1 MGFMDKLKNIFFEEE
16 DEEEID
22 EPVAPKIEKEKEK
35 EIKQKPEKASK
46 EKLKDVIAKKVDF
59 SKSEKNKNLK
69 VEQEEA
75 VEVEIPV
82 EEEKE
87 KKVEEVVAPK
97 IVEKTEPV
105 KPKREQRINT
115 ELIFDDED
123 FILDTKPKVKKV
135 ETKPVEKKV
144 EPKEDINNLYRGRD
158 TKTETKKNETKYDYK
173 KPTYGKKE
181 EAKPKTFTP
190 SPIISPIYGILDK
203 NYKKEEV
210 KDNKEI
216 RISSRPSRMDL
227 DSVRNKAFGDLEYDL
242 IGNMKEEETSV
253 KPDKNI
259 SKSETLSKEE
269 LSKLKSDEEEKPVM
283 DRVTLGE
290 ADEYYNDLGL
300 AYNTDY
306 KDLSKDVNDGKV
318 NSNKKKKEE
327 EKLEDNLFD
336 LIESMYDREE

>member
-16 DEEEID
+16 EEEEID

-35 EIKQKPEKASK
+35 EIKNKLEKTSK
-46 EKLKDVIAKKVDF
+46 ENLKDRIVKRVDF
-59 SKSEKNKNLK
+59 SKNKKNDDL
-69 VEQEEA
+69 EDLEENQ
-75 VEVEIPV
+75 VEVEKPN
-82 EEEKE
+82 E
-87 KKVEEVVAPK
+87 KKVEEVVLPK
-97 IVEKTEPV
+97 AIEKSEPV
-105 KPKREQRINT
+105 KPKREMRINT

-123 FILDTKPKVKKV
+123 FILDTKPKVKKI
-135 ETKPVEKKV
+135 EEPKVEKKV
-144 EPKEDINNLYRGRD
+144 EPKGNTNNLYRGRD
-158 TKTETKKNETKYDYK
+158 TKIETKKSEVKYDYK

-181 EAKPKTFTP
+181 EVKPKTFTP

-227 DSVRNKAFGDLEYDL
+227 DSVRNKAFGDLEFDI
-242 IGNMKEEETSV
+242 IGNMKEDEISNKPKKNVIKEE
-253 KPDKNI
+253 KI
-259 SKSETLSKEE
+259 SKED
-269 LSKLKSDEEEKPVM
+269 LSKLKSSDGKPAM
-283 DRVTLGE
+283 DRVTIGE

-306 KDLSKDVNDGKV
+306 KDLSKDLNDGKL
-318 NSNKKKKEE
+318 SSTKKKKED